1 MCKSTEA
8 RRVHCGVAWM
18 AKKARM
24 AWRLAWILSVSFA
37 TATKNWCVQIVICM
51 KEHVGNKNKPVTTAK
66 AVRWFI
72 TGWSCS
78 LSSIANTGLKRILFF
93 PRLQVDK
100 ISSSDSECTDI
111 CEPACFFFWSLRL
124 IHWYYSAP
132 TTPCVRNRVIQAPD
146 SIYPKLTSMFVTAVA
161 IKSITVK
168 SQSKSFKHIKW
179 WFKFEHETNRKDLP
193 PRCFTKWQLFTE
205 LRASKKLR
213 VCMKTGCWQ
222 KCSCRLTTAVAFD
235 CRHNFCRMQECF

>member
-1 MCKSTEA
+1 MCKSTDV

-24 AWRLAWILSVSFA
+24 YEGWDIFSVSFA

-78 LSSIANTGLKRILFF
+78 LSSMANTGLKRILSF
-93 PRLQVDK
+93 PCLQVRLTRFHHQTA
-100 ISSSDSECTDI
+100 SAQTSVSL
-111 CEPACFFFWSLRL
+111 PGFFFFRSLGL
-124 IHWYYSAP
+124 VHWYYSAP

-168 SQSKSFKHIKW
+168 SQSKFFKHIKR
-179 WFKFEHETNRKDLP
+179 WFKFKNETNRKDLP
-193 PRCFTKWQLFTE
+193 PQCFTKWQLFTE
-205 LRASKKLR
+205 LRASK
-213 VCMKTGCWQ
+213 
-222 KCSCRLTTAVAFD
+222 
-235 CRHNFCRMQECF
+235 N